1 MINEG
6 FKPTLILNFV
16 PKKSTQNGWI
26 KFPSQNWK
34 KKIKIFVLVMG
45 WGINF
50 EINILTLTAT
60 KY

>member
-34 KKIKIFVLVMG
+34 KKKKKFCPRNGVG
-45 WGINF
+45 
-50 EINILTLTAT
+50 
-60 KY
+60 Y